1 MVFAEPDSDSGPD
14 GWRLP
19 AADVLVGAD
28 RCEDVGA
35 GRLRDR
41 SAVAPTIRDRY
52 RLIDR
57 LGEGRFAEVFLGQS
71 LQPPRRPV
79 AIKILRS
86 GVSDDRLLHRFEME
100 QQALARLDHPAI
112 ARIFECGTTDQG
124 RPFFAMP
131 VAPGVG
137 ITEHAR
143 RARLPVRR
151 RVELVRTLV
160 DAVAH
165 AHRRGVLH
173 RDLKPSN
180 VMVGDGPGGEALSVI
195 DFGIA
200 RSLDQPLADQ
210 RFVTEAGD
218 LLGTP
223 EYMSPEQADGL
234 PDAAD
239 VRSDVYSLG
248 AILYELLGGHRPI
261 EREVLLRSG
270 VSRIG
275 DTIRTTYVA
284 PPSRRCRDNAR
295 SRDWRAVDGDLDAIC
310 LKALAKDQ
318 AERYETADAMLA
330 DIERWL
336 ANEPVLARR
345 GTWRERL
352 RLLARRHRTASAVTA
367 AAVIALAIGLVG
379 TTIAAITAIR
389 EAEARRLEAMRAT
402 SLADFLEGIF
412 EQIDP
417 EQARGRDTS
426 LLRLMLDD
434 AAEELRRDEHR
445 LPKGVAGELHLVL
458 GTSYLKLLEIAPA
471 ESHISAAYEALAGP
485 RPDPDGRRL
494 VDALVAMVGL
504 RSMNMTRPE
513 HAAQLLDAG
522 NRLIGHF
529 GWPDDPNARLTRPVV
544 EALCA
549 MFIDGFGY
557 TIERGRLSSCSE
569 SSRCHS
575 PLVERL
581 LDHAR
586 SQFGSADRTTF
597 GVRASLGRAYEL
609 EGDAPRAHRL
619 LLEVLQEAESTLG
632 RRDPITLGA
641 VICLQ
646 ITASKVPGESGD
658 FEDWLPDFE
667 AFYPPHHPRIAA
679 IRHNHAWL
687 LRGSGR
693 SSEAVTLFD
702 SAYRDARQSLG
713 PLHQTTIWYLIGLL
727 GALGEN
733 SGAEVAEQL
742 IVAVCDTFASSPEA
756 GPEVADQL
764 QSFHRWFEDWQGRA
778 PRHSA
783 IALAD
788 PRLGLGSD

>member
-1 MVFAEPDSDSGPD
+1 MGAAHSFPSDLSSFPSDLSSESFVVTESTDLPIGRQVDRYIIEGVVGRGGLAVVYRVRHAQLDSVHALKVLQIRSARITRRLHQEGRIQAALRHANLVPVTDMIDVDGVPGLVMDFVSGPT
-14 GWRLP
+14 LQQ
-19 AADVLVGAD
+19 LL
-28 RCEDVGA
+28 A
-35 GRLRDR
+35 GGRPPPPDE
-41 SAVAPTIRDRY
+41 V
-52 RLIDR
+52 DR
-57 LGEGRFAEVFLGQS
+57 LAEGILAGV
-71 LQPPRRPV
+71 
-79 AIKILRS
+79 IK
-86 GVSDDRLLHRFEME
+86 
-100 QQALARLDHPAI
+100 
-112 ARIFECGTTDQG
+112 
-124 RPFFAMP
+124 
-131 VAPGVG
+131 
-137 ITEHAR
+137 
-143 RARLPVRR
+143 
-151 RVELVRTLV
+151 
-160 DAVAH
+160 AH
-165 AHRRGVLH
+165 AHGVIH
-173 RDLKPSN
+173 RDLKPGN
-180 VMVGDGPGGEALSVI
+180 ILLEPTEDGYVPRVV
-195 DFGIA
+195 DFGFLKVIRA
-200 RSLDQPLADQ
+200 EDEDHSLT
-210 RFVTEAGD
+210 RGGK
-218 LLGTP
+218 LGTP
-223 EYMSPEQADGL
+223 RFMAPEQAN
-234 PDAAD
+234 DAKSVDA
-239 VRSDVYSLG
+239 RADVYSLG

-713 PLHQTTIWYLIGLL
+713 PLHETTIWYLIGLL